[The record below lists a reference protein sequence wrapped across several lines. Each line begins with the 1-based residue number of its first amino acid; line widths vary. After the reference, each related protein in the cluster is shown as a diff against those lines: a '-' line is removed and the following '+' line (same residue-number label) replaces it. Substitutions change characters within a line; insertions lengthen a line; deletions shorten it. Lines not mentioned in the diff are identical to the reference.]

1 MSRISRIIVT
11 VTEYRM
17 WKLVVVVVMITMGW
31 LISYKTAPAVVDVL
45 LLALGALGA
54 VDIYARWMKR
64 SIRKK

>member
-1 MSRISRIIVT
+1 
-11 VTEYRM
+11 M